1 MTTPPLSSLRDL
13 PPGTA
18 TAIGSWPGTD
28 PVEAG
33 RVVLGELAV
42 LPHLVELP
50 GRGVGADV
58 IGRTAALLVDLA
70 VEVVASG
77 YRVVPRPG
85 RDARRAHDLLRHDLD
100 ALEEA
105 VERSGAT
112 PAAVKVQ
119 LAGPWTLAASV
130 ELRTGNRVLTDP
142 GAVTE
147 FAASLAEGVRVH
159 AAEVARRLGVG
170 VVVQLDEPSLPG
182 VLAGSL
188 PTVSGLTTIAAVPAP
203 DAEAALRT
211 VLEAAPGATVVHCC
225 AADVPF
231 GVLRRAGAGA
241 VAVDVSRLRTGDL
254 DGVGELLQEGAGVLL
269 GLVPSTDPGR
279 PPTLHELAEPAL
291 RLVDR
296 LGFSREVLATQ
307 VLVTPQCG
315 LAGASPVWARRAL
328 ALATELGRAFAEPPA
343 SW

>member
-1 MTTPPLSSLRDL
+1 MSTPLLSSLREL

-18 TAIGSWPGTD
+18 TATGSWPGVD
-28 PVEAG
+28 PVEAS
-33 RVVLGELAV
+33 RVVLGELGV

-50 GRGVGADV
+50 GRGVGADM
-58 IGRTAALLVDLA
+58 IGRTAALLVDLS

-77 YRVVPRPG
+77 YRVVSRPG

-105 VERSGAT
+105 VERTGAT

-130 ELRTGNRVLTDP
+130 ELRTGNCVLTDP

-159 AAEVARRLGVG
+159 AAEVARRLGVA

-211 VLEAAPGATVVHCC
+211 VLGAAPGATVVHCC

-241 VAVDVSRLRTGDL
+241 VAVDVSRLRTSDL

-279 PPTLHELAEPAL
+279 PPTLRELAEPAL

-307 VLVTPQCG
+307 VQVTPQCG

-328 ALATELGRAFAEPPA
+328 ALATQLGHAFAEPPVD
-343 SW
+343 W

>member
-1 MTTPPLSSLRDL
+1 
-13 PPGTA
+13 
-18 TAIGSWPGTD
+18 
-28 PVEAG
+28 
-33 RVVLGELAV
+33 VLGELAV

-105 VERSGAT
+105 VERSGVT

-231 GVLRRAGAGA
+231 GVLHRAGAGA

-269 GLVPSTDPGR
+269 GLVPGTDPGR

>member
-1 MTTPPLSSLRDL
+1 MNTPLLPSLREL

-18 TAIGSWPGTD
+18 TAIGSWPGND
-28 PVEAG
+28 PAEAS
-33 RVVLGELAV
+33 RVVLGELGV

-58 IGRTAALLVDLA
+58 IGRTAALLVDLS
-70 VEVVASG
+70 VEVAASG
-77 YRVVPRPG
+77 YRVVSRPG
-85 RDARRAHDLLRHDLD
+85 RDQRRAHDLLRHDLD

-105 VERSGAT
+105 VERTGT
-112 PAAVKVQ
+112 IPAAVKVQ

-159 AAEVARRLGVG
+159 ASEVARRLGIP

-182 VLAGSL
+182 VLAGAL

-211 VLEAAPGATVVHCC
+211 VLAAAPGATVVHCC
-225 AADVPF
+225 AADVPSA
-231 GVLRRAGAGA
+231 VLRRAGAGA
-241 VAVDVSRLRTGDL
+241 VAVDVSQLRATDL
-254 DGVGELLQEGAGVLL
+254 DGVGELLQEGLVLLL
-269 GLVPSTDPGR
+269 GLVPSTDPRR

-296 LGFSREVLATQ
+296 LGFGREVLATQ
-307 VLVTPQCG
+307 VLATPQCG
-315 LAGASPVWARRAL
+315 LAGAGPVWARRAL
-328 ALATELGRAFAEPPA
+328 GLATELGHAFAEPPA
-343 SW
+343 GW

>member
-1 MTTPPLSSLRDL
+1 VTTPPLSSLRDL

-231 GVLRRAGAGA
+231 GVLHRAGAGA

>member
-1 MTTPPLSSLRDL
+1 MSTPLLSSLREL

-28 PVEAG
+28 PAEAS
-33 RVVLGELAV
+33 RVLLGELGV
-42 LPHLVELP
+42 LPHLPELP
-50 GRGVGADV
+50 ERGVGADV
-58 IGRTAALLVDLA
+58 IGRTTALLVDLS

-77 YRVVPRPG
+77 YRVVSRPG
-85 RDARRAHDLLRHDLD
+85 RDQRRAHDLLRHDLD

-105 VERSGAT
+105 VERSGAS

-130 ELRTGNRVLTDP
+130 ELRTGNRVLTDS
-142 GAVTE
+142 GAVAE
-147 FAASLAEGVRVH
+147 FTASLAEGVRVH

-188 PTVSGLTTIAAVPAP
+188 PTVSGLTTIAAVAAP

-211 VLEAAPGATVVHCC
+211 VLDAAPGATVVHCC
-225 AADVPF
+225 AAGAPF
-231 GVLRRAGAGA
+231 GVLRRAGTGA
-241 VAVDVSRLRTGDL
+241 VAVDVAQLRTADL
-254 DGVGELLQEGAGVLL
+254 DGVGELLQEGTMLLL
-269 GLVPSTDPGR
+269 GLVPNTDPGR
-279 PPTLHELAEPAL
+279 PPTLHELAEPGL

-296 LGFSREVLATQ
+296 LGFPREILANG
-307 VLVTPQCG
+307 VLVTPRCG
-315 LAGASPVWARRAL
+315 LAGASPEWARRAL
-328 ALATELGRAFAEPPA
+328 ALATELGRTFTEPPV